1 MVERRWVDNVQYHDY
16 APTTIEYDSELDAFT
31 VARADIHRPDRRFR
45 ISLTV
50 VITDQAMRN
59 ERLSIDAAISRG
71 RTRLQG
77 LVQEHRGVADQLT
90 SNISRVFDLS
100 GPQLR

>member
-1 MVERRWVDNVQYHDY
+1 MVERRWVDNVQYYNY

-31 VARADIHRPDRRFR
+31 IARADIHRPDRRFR
-45 ISLTV
+45 ISLIV

-59 ERLSIDAAISRG
+59 ERVSVEMAISRG

-77 LVQEHRGVADQLT
+77 LVREHRAVADQLT
-90 SNISRVFDLS
+90 ANISRVFDLS

>member
-1 MVERRWVDNVQYHDY
+1 MVERRWVENVQYYDY

-31 VARADIHRPDRRFR
+31 IARADIHRPDRRFR

-50 VITDQAMRN
+50 VITDQAMRT
-59 ERLSIDAAISRG
+59 ERISVEMAIGRG
-71 RTRLQG
+71 RSRLQG
-77 LVQEHRGVADQLT
+77 LIQEHLAVADQLT

>member
-1 MVERRWVDNVQYHDY
+1 MVERRWVDDVQYYDY

-31 VARADIHRPDRRFR
+31 VARADLHRQDRRFR
-45 ISLTV
+45 IALTV
-50 VITDQAMRN
+50 VVTDQAMRN
-59 ERLSIDAAISRG
+59 ERLSVDAAIGRG
-71 RTRLQG
+71 RARLQG
-77 LVQEHRGVADQLT
+77 LVHEHRDVADQLT